1 MIVCWFTC
9 GTQRGCVASVDKEIL
24 NQRAKQHEQ
33 GLVSDVSELPVKSSE
48 IPLRESAIEIGA
60 KQRER
65 EKEKIQRVDDG
76 TVEPKVIKKKGQ
88 ELSNL

>member
-33 GLVSDVSELPVKSSE
+33 GLVSDISVPPTKSS
-48 IPLRESAIEIGA
+48 IPPRESDIEISA

-88 ELSNL
+88 ERSDL